1 MSFIFAPLLMYRIL
15 YYFIL
20 WSINLTHYEHIIFL
34 FFLWV
39 GPAHMLFPVAKIQQS
54 RKKFIFLWSAAQ
66 MQHSSF
72 LQN

>member
-1 MSFIFAPLLMYRIL
+1 
-15 YYFIL
+15 
-20 WSINLTHYEHIIFL
+20 
-34 FFLWV
+34 V